1 MAARRIPAGSATH
14 SEVCEPRS
22 QFLPLAH
29 LLEAVLKVVV
39 VAGKRLADFLRVD

>member
-1 MAARRIPAGSATH
+1 MAARRILGESATH
-14 SEVCEPRS
+14 SEVGEPRS
-22 QFLPLAH
+22 QYLPLTH